1 MAASFF
7 SEFGLLWYLGELRKD
22 EFRKFKLLLKEEPLH
37 LGLQPIPWAEVK
49 KASREDL
56 AGLLVQRYEEKQAW
70 DVTFI
75 LFQKIGRKDLC
86 EKAKMEITGHMKT
99 YRAHVKER
107 FSRMWFR
114 DPVTRM
120 YEYFEK
126 DLTPKERGYLEFF
139 FAPQGEAGNRMVV
152 LRGISGIGKTT
163 LLVKL
168 MLAWAEGMLYQDRFS
183 YVFYFS
189 CREATRLP
197 PASLAALACRG
208 WSDTLT
214 PVAEMASQPERLL
227 FILDGLEEL
236 TDDLD
241 GPESDLCCD
250 WMEQRPVRA
259 VLSSLLRRRL
269 VPESCLLLATVP
281 VYPRGVEDRLGGP
294 EVRTMAGFS
303 DAERKL
309 YFCCIFRERSHVV
322 EAFSLVRDNEQLFTM
337 CRIPVLCW
345 VVCTC
350 LKQELERGRDL
361 APTCR
366 RTTSLYAS
374 FLLNLFTPKAG
385 AWAPDEQG
393 QGRGRLKGL
402 CSLAAEGM
410 WSDTFI
416 FSMEDL
422 QRNGL
427 VGADVPALLDGK
439 ALREC
444 GDTEGSYAF
453 VHACVQE
460 FCAATFYLVSSHT
473 DHPHPAVGSAEALLS
488 TYLQRTKVQWIY
500 LGCFLCGLLHGQEQE
515 KLQAFFGAPLHG
527 EDVER
532 ALRRHLENVNES
544 TPGQREVDF
553 LALCYCLFEMENAGF
568 LHWAMDLFLDVRFS
582 IMDRSD
588 LVVSAYCLKHCSSLR
603 KLRLSIQNVF
613 AEGEADTSMSSYY
626 LVCWYQV
633 CSALTTN
640 ENLREL
646 QVEDSNLNGPAFR
659 TLSRQLKHPRCRL
672 QKLQI
677 KNVSFSGESWLFFEA
692 LMHSPDLQHLDLSGT
707 SLSRDDVAS
716 LCNAL
721 KNPVCGIEKLLLAN
735 CGLLADDCEA
745 FKGVLV
751 RSSKLRLLNVS
762 YNYLDHGLSL
772 LCEALCH
779 PACTLEAL
787 VLGCCYLRERCW
799 RNLYEV
805 LLCSKSLIHLDV
817 NTNVLKYEDLSLLC
831 QALRQPS
838 CQLMSLCVLNCF
850 ITAKGCRDLACVL
863 AGNLK
868 LRSLQIGHNDIG
880 DDGVRLLCQALLHPR
895 CCLENLGLGACKLTG
910 ACCEDLAS
918 VLVRSPT
925 LRTLNL
931 SRNTLDHDGVVAL
944 CEALRHPECRLRI
957 LGLKIAE
964 FDEETQRLLMAE
976 EERNPFLTITDD

>member
-22 EFRKFKLLLKEEPLH
+22 EFRKFKLLLREEPLH

-86 EKAKMEITGHMKT
+86 EKAKTEITGHMKT

-114 DPVTRM
+114 DPVTRI

-126 DLTPKERGYLEFF
+126 DLTPKERSYLEFF
-139 FAPQGEAGNRMVV
+139 FTPQEEAGNRMVV

-168 MLAWAEGMLYQDRFS
+168 MLAWAEGTLYQDRFS

-208 WSDTLT
+208 WSDVLT
-214 PVAEMASQPERLL
+214 PVAEMESRPERLL

-236 TDDLD
+236 ADDLD
-241 GPESDLCCD
+241 GPESDLCRD
-250 WMEQRPVRA
+250 WTEQRPVRV

-269 VPESCLLLATVP
+269 VPESCLLLAAVP
-281 VYPRGVEDRLGGP
+281 VYPRGMEDRLGSP
-294 EVRTMAGFS
+294 EVRTLAGFS
-303 DAERKL
+303 DTERKL
-309 YFCCIFRERSHVV
+309 YFCCVFRERSRVV
-322 EAFSLVRDNEQLFTM
+322 EAFSLVRDNEQLFAM
-337 CRIPVLCW
+337 CRVPILCW

-385 AWAPDEQG
+385 ARAQDEQI
-393 QGRGRLKGL
+393 QGRSWLKGL

-416 FSMEDL
+416 FSAEDL
-422 QRNGL
+422 RRNGL

-444 GDTEGSYAF
+444 RDTEGSYAF
-453 VHACVQE
+453 IHVCVQE
-460 FCAATFYLVSSHT
+460 FCAAAFYLVSSHA

-488 TYLQRTKVQWIY
+488 TYLQRAKVQWIY
-500 LGCFLCGLLHGQEQE
+500 LGCFLCGLLHRREQE

-532 ALRRHLENVNES
+532 ALRQHLESVSES
-544 TPGQREVDF
+544 AHGQRQVDF
-553 LALCYCLFEMENAGF
+553 LALYYCLFEMENEGF
-568 LHWAMDLFLDVRFS
+568 LHWAMDLFRDVSFS
-582 IMDRSD
+582 VMDRSD

-603 KLRLSIQNVF
+603 KLSLSIQNVF
-613 AEGEADTSMSSYY
+613 VEGEADTSTSSYY
-626 LVCWYQV
+626 LVCWHQV

-646 QVEDSNLNGPAFR
+646 QVQDSNLNEPAFR
-659 TLSRQLKHPRCRL
+659 ILSRQLKHPRCRL
-672 QKLQI
+672 RKLQ
-677 KNVSFSGESWLFFEA
+677 
-692 LMHSPDLQHLDLSGT
+692 
-707 SLSRDDVAS
+707 
-716 LCNAL
+716 
-721 KNPVCGIEKLLLAN
+721 LAN
-735 CGLLADDCEA
+735 CSLLADDCEA
-745 FKGVLV
+745 FKEVLV

-787 VLGCCYLRERCW
+787 VLGCCYLNEHCW
-799 RNLYEV
+799 QNLYEV
-805 LLCSKSLIHLDV
+805 LLNSKSLIHLDI
-817 NTNVLKYEDLSLLC
+817 NTNVLKYENLSLLC

-838 CQLMSLCVLNCF
+838 CQLMSLCMLNCF
-850 ITAKGCRDLACVL
+850 ITAEGCRDLARVL
-863 AGNLK
+863 AGNPK
-868 LRSLQIGHNDIG
+868 LRSLQIGYNDIG

-895 CCLENLGLGACKLTG
+895 CHLENLGLGACKLTS

-918 VLVRSPT
+918 VLVGSPT

-931 SRNTLDHDGVVAL
+931 SRNTLDRDGVVVL
-944 CEALRHPECRLRI
+944 CEALRHPECRLQMLR
-957 LGLKIAE
+957 
-964 FDEETQRLLMAE
+964 
-976 EERNPFLTITDD
+976 